1 MIRIFRLAQ
10 IETVLDRLQTPEN
23 IRSYV
28 LSLPKNIQST
38 AMRIIM
44 YFVKQGKQIP
54 DLHILKEYLSKKN
67 ISERKEYEL
76 SPEEKNLVSRY
87 PDLTHWMT
95 LVLKKSQGK
104 DHDKLVRNI
113 AHIYDWY
120 ESIDNTAINVRDGL
134 RVADK
139 IDITSYSLDQV
150 IEMAK
155 EWMEDAQAKA
165 EGRYLPTKKEN
176 IEMVFPNGYTMQRIT
191 DKQDVSTEG
200 KKMEHCVGNYCKEVA
215 TNYIQVYSLRDEN
228 NNPLVTIGIDNNGIM
243 NQCKGIRDSNPV
255 PEYGSYINTWLKKH
269 PEIKYYSDNYAEEL
283 NLKDINDISP
293 KDIEEDPSLQ
303 EIVNKKLIND
313 EYISTGMKTWII
325 DRIEENNVPE
335 KTINGLISCATKQNT
350 GDTPIYPSDIEYNG
364 GKLNHFEAIKNTY
377 LRERLESGKFNE
389 QNLNTLYKSI
399 MNNYIP
405 FFAKNYISNVLES
418 GNIPEIVV
426 DDMYSRV
433 VNGKMLIHTESDL
446 FISMIKSGK
455 MPQKIIDSIVGY
467 IKQNGVLPIYLFSSK
482 YFTSLP
488 DKIKLALFETALK
501 EKEEGETGVS
511 KDVYYLIQSEGFSH
525 VTDNSKSLIKYLV
538 KRIKELKSKTAFTNI
553 FRLKKY
559 ELV

>member
-120 ESIDNTAINVRDGL
+120 ESIDNTAINVGDGL

-243 NQCKGIRDSNPV
+243 NQCKGIRDSNSV
-255 PEYGSYINTWLKKH
+255 PEYGSYINAWLKKH

-418 GNIPEIVV
+418 GNIPEIIV

-525 VTDNSKSLIKYLV
+525 VTDTNKSLMEYLV

>member
-120 ESIDNTAINVRDGL
+120 ESIDNTAINVGDGL

>member
-120 ESIDNTAINVRDGL
+120 ESIDNTAINVGDGL

-243 NQCKGIRDSNPV
+243 NQCKGIRDSNSV

-418 GNIPEIVV
+418 GNIPEIIV

>member
-120 ESIDNTAINVRDGL
+120 ESIDNTAINVGDGL

-243 NQCKGIRDSNPV
+243 NQCKGIRDSNSV

-455 MPQKIIDSIVGY
+455 MPQKIIDSTVGY
-467 IKQNGVLPIYLFSSK
+467 IKQKGILPIYLLFLK
-482 YFTSLP
+482 CFTSLP